1 VGWITLA
8 RPSLGLEGVL
18 RTLLDVKSMMTA
30 EEERKARE
38 EALREDR
45 EDRAALIHTEDDNL
59 DAAKLIGLN
68 TAGAWGTKKR
78 YEFKPLHDP
87 PNYGSIHYWLA
98 YAREVLLEAQRRKAF
113 TSELRCAIEGLKG
126 FAAQPKESIHNVAAF
141 RIHSELT
148 AIHKGYSRS
157 SS

>member
-1 VGWITLA
+1 M
-8 RPSLGLEGVL
+8 GLEGVL
-18 RTLLDVKSMMTA
+18 STLLIVKSMMTA

-45 EDRAALIHTEDDNL
+45 EDRAALVHTEDENL

-68 TAGAWGTKKR
+68 TSGAWGTKKR
-78 YEFKPLHDP
+78 YEFKPLYDP

-113 TSELRCAIEGLKG
+113 SSELRCAIEGLKG
-126 FAAQPKESIHNVAAF
+126 FAAQPKQSIHHVAAL

-148 AIHKGYSRS
+148 AIHKGYTKAAS
-157 SS
+157 